1 SRDLAQPACRAMLL
15 LRALLLGDVAKLIFP
30 THRYEERQEDRRHDG
45 DGKGIGYLLE
55 RSFGK
60 VSEASSPRELPSIS
74 SSQQQKQQQ
83 QQEPAATIDSGLRC
97 LQLSLEE
104 AFYLAHVDESLALAV
119 PKANLVV
126 PTAPIALPPLP
137 PPPPRERRGF
147 EEPPGL
153 LHDRHRRQQT
163 TEEAEDAA
171 GGSLSGE
178 EAFGC
183 GFGGGEEGSGR
194 DGGGG
199 GAPLLS
205 AEEAWRYCCNRRPDF
220 PAKFAVYRHFRI
232 RSFTVDTG
240 HKYGAHYV
248 LYEGPPDECHSRYC
262 VHVTGGGGGGD
273 SWSHVKTMT
282 RLMPDVAKSLLVCG
296 VAYRPQGP
304 IPETGL
310 SPPIDTSSLA
320 ALAAAE
326 VTALH
331 FSRCRDSDGG
341 GGGGGKR
348 AARKE
353 SGTILKSRRPVIEST
368 GSGGGNSAK
377 KKKKGKKTE

>member
-1 SRDLAQPACRAMLL
+1 MVL

-30 THRYEERQEDRRHDG
+30 THRYEERHQEDRPHDG
-45 DGKGIGYLLE
+45 DGKGIGYILQR

-60 VSEASSPRELPSIS
+60 VSEAYSPRELPSIS
-74 SSQQQKQQQ
+74 SSQQQQQQ
-83 QQEPAATIDSGLRC
+83 QQQQEEPAATIDSGLRC

-119 PKANLVV
+119 PRANLAV
-126 PTAPIALPPLP
+126 PTAPIALPPPSPL
-137 PPPPRERRGF
+137 RGRCGF

-183 GFGGGEEGSGR
+183 GFGGGEEGG
-194 DGGGG
+194 GGGG
-199 GAPLLS
+199 GALLLN

-220 PAKFAVYRHFRI
+220 PAMFAVYRHFRI

-296 VAYRPQGP
+296 VTYRPQGP
-304 IPETGL
+304 TPKTGL

-326 VTALH
+326 VTALR
-331 FSRCRDSDGG
+331 FSRSRESDG

-348 AARKE
+348 AARRE
-353 SGTILKSRRPVIEST
+353 SGTILKARRPVIEST
-368 GSGGGNSAK
+368 GSGGRNFAK
-377 KKKKGKKTE
+377 KKRKSKKTE

>member
-1 SRDLAQPACRAMLL
+1 MVL
-15 LRALLLGDVAKLIFP
+15 LRALLQGDVAKLFFP
-30 THRYEERQEDRRHDG
+30 THRCEERHREDRRHDG
-45 DGKGIGYLLE
+45 DGKGIGYILE

-60 VSEASSPRELPSIS
+60 VSEACSPREFPLIS
-74 SSQQQKQQQ
+74 SSQQQQQQ
-83 QQEPAATIDSGLRC
+83 QQEPAATIGSGLRC

-119 PKANLVV
+119 PRANLVV
-126 PTAPIALPPLP
+126 PTAPIALPP
-137 PPPPRERRGF
+137 PPPPRGRRRS

-153 LHDRHRRQQT
+153 LHDQHRRQHT
-163 TEEAEDAA
+163 TVEAEDAA

-183 GFGGGEEGSGR
+183 GFGGGEEGGG
-194 DGGGG
+194 GGGG

-220 PAKFAVYRHFRI
+220 PAMFAVYRHFRI

-262 VHVTGGGGGGD
+262 VHVTGGNGSGD

-296 VAYRPQGP
+296 VTYRPQGP
-304 IPETGL
+304 TPETGL

-326 VTALH
+326 VTALR
-331 FSRCRDSDGG
+331 FSRSRDSDGGGG

-348 AARKE
+348 AAREK
-353 SGTILKSRRPVIEST
+353 SGTVLKARRPVMEST
-368 GSGGGNSAK
+368 GSGSGNSAK
-377 KKKKGKKTE
+377 KKKKGKKIE